1 MRPKKISQ
9 QAKVIN
15 LFFVL
20 LGGFVIVN
28 GLALALVQQKMPI
41 VGQAVQTPFTSRDIP
56 VIPSPQPVSAHCV
69 DSDNGIDARM
79 PGMATYF
86 TGTLEGETRFDLCAD
101 DILIER
107 SCQNGKLQSQKIDCA
122 TLGLHCLEDADVK
135 GYCG

>member
-1 MRPKKISQ
+1 MRQKKISQ

-20 LGGFVIVN
+20 LGGFVILN
-28 GLALALVQQKMPI
+28 GLALALVQQKMPS
-41 VGQAVQTPFTSRDIP
+41 VGYAVQTPFTSRDIP
-56 VIPSPQPVSAHCV
+56 VIPSLQSVSAHCV
-69 DSDNGIDARM
+69 DADNGVDARM
-79 PGMATYF
+79 PGMVTYF

-107 SCQNGKLQSQKIDCA
+107 SCQNGKLESQKIDCA
-122 TLGLHCLEDADVK
+122 GLGLHCLEDADVK

>member
-1 MRPKKISQ
+1 MKKKFISPR
-9 QAKVIN
+9 AKVIN

-20 LGGFVIVN
+20 LAGFVVIN
-28 GLALALVQQKMPI
+28 GIALALLQQKMPS
-41 VGQAVQTPFTSRDIP
+41 VGYAVQTPFASKDMP
-56 VIPSPQPVSAHCV
+56 VIPSPPIITARCV
-69 DSDNGIDARM
+69 DSDNGMDAKM

-107 SCQNGKLQSQKIDCA
+107 SCQNGKLESQKIDCA
-122 TLGLHCLEDADVK
+122 GLGLHCLEDADVK